1 MSSDHLALVRM
12 TSLQE
17 RWIKRTVKTMRP
29 RLTGKFTSKK
39 ACPPIAGGSR
49 ISLAWSMLQ

>member
-1 MSSDHLALVRM
+1 MSSHHLALVRM
-12 TSLQE
+12 TSVQE

-29 RLTGKFTSKK
+29 RLTGKFTNKK
-39 ACPPIAGGSR
+39 ACPPIAGGRR